1 MTQSILLVEDEP
13 GMVLALTDLLEG
25 EGYAVTAAADG
36 DSGFDLARA
45 GKFDLLLLDVMLPG
59 KSGFE
64 LCRELRRMGNTAPI
78 LMLTARGQL
87 VDKVKGL
94 GLGADDYLAKPFEPL
109 ELLARIQ
116 ALLRRSSMSSAPE
129 PAPTFSFGSVNV
141 DFRSAEVR
149 KGGVPVELSAREF
162 RLLRYFIEHQGATIS
177 RPHLL
182 VDVWGYGA
190 ETLTRTIDVHVGILR
205 QKLEEDPKRPR
216 HFLTVR
222 GLGYKFLA

>member
-36 DSGFDLARA
+36 NAGFELARA
-45 GKFDLLLLDVMLPG
+45 GGFDLLLLDVMLPG
-59 KSGFE
+59 RSGFD
-64 LCRELRRMGNTAPI
+64 LCRELRRMGIGAPI

-87 VDKVKGL
+87 MDKVQGL

-109 ELLARIQ
+109 ELIARIQ
-116 ALLRRSSMSSAPE
+116 ALLRRSNMPSAREHPS
-129 PAPTFSFGSVNV
+129 TFSFGSVDV
-141 DFRSAEVR
+141 DLRSAEVH
-149 KGGVPVELSAREF
+149 KEGVRVELAAREF
-162 RLLRYFIEHQGATIS
+162 RLLRYFIEHPGAIIS
-177 RPHLL
+177 RKQLL
-182 VDVWGYGA
+182 ADVWGYGA